1 MARQVDHA
9 YWEEYF
15 ATYNNKQYDAL
26 VNNFYTENATFQN
39 PKYQMTGRPAI
50 AEFFREHHLHVN
62 EVLTPLTV
70 VITPEVACLELD
82 GVFSAD
88 CNLPDFYVMPLE
100 LGKPAKMGM
109 GVFYHLEG
117 DRITHARVY
126 WMRPAL

>member
-1 MARQVDHA
+1 MARQVDGA

-26 VNNFYTENATFQN
+26 VNNFYPEDTTFQN
-39 PKYQMTGRPAI
+39 PKYQMTGRQAI
-50 AEFFREHHLHVN
+50 AEFFREHHINVK

-70 VITPEVACLELD
+70 VITPEVACLEFD
-82 GVFSAD
+82 GVFSAECD
-88 CNLPDFYVMPLE
+88 LPDFHVMPLE
-100 LGKPAKMGM
+100 LGKPVKMGM

-117 DRITHARVY
+117 DRIAPALVY